1 MIQAPG
7 SWVESHLSNSNIR
20 NARFDCTS
28 FPDVF
33 LFFISVFLFRIDCK
47 KGYDEE
53 NTILGE

>member
-7 SWVESHLSNSNIR
+7 SWVESRLSNSNI
-20 NARFDCTS
+20 S

-33 LFFISVFLFRIDCK
+33 LFLISVFLFRIDCN

>member
-1 MIQAPG
+1 M

-33 LFFISVFLFRIDCK
+33 LFFILLFRIDCN